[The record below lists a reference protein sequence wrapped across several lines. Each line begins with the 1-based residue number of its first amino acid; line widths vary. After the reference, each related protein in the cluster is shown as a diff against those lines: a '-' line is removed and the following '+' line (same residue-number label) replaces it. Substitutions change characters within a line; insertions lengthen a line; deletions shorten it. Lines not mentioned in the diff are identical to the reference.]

1 MILTNDQIYTFANN
15 LMQEFN
21 NNNNIQLPIKVN
33 FYLIKN
39 KNLLIKLAQE
49 IEQSRNMILNKYGKP
64 SEDGTQYFI
73 SQENTEIAQKEL
85 NDLFELTQEVKI
97 YQFPLT
103 AFNDMDALTIQ
114 QMEAI
119 MFMIEEE

>member
-1 MILTNDQIYTFANN
+1 MILTNNQIYTYANV
-15 LMQEFN
+15 LAKEFN
-21 NNNNIQLPIKVN
+21 NSTQQLPIKIS

-39 KNLLIKLAQE
+39 KNLLMTLAQE
-49 IEQSRNMILNKYGKP
+49 IEQSRNIILNKYGEP
-64 SEDGTQYFI
+64 SEDGTKYFI
-73 SQENTEIAQKEL
+73 SQENSEVAQKEL

-103 AFNDMDALTIQ
+103 AFNDMDTLTIQ

>member
-1 MILTNDQIYTFANN
+1 MILTNNQIYTYANI
-15 LMQEFN
+15 LAKEFN
-21 NNNNIQLPIKVN
+21 NSTQQLPIKIS

-39 KNLLIKLAQE
+39 KNLLMTLAQE
-49 IEQSRNMILNKYGKP
+49 IEQSRNIILNKYGEP
-64 SEDGTQYFI
+64 SEDGTKYFI
-73 SQENTEIAQKEL
+73 SQENSEVAQKEL

-103 AFNDMDALTIQ
+103 AFNDMDTLTIQ